1 MQKKPIISIK
11 KGGENYVLYLGKT
24 PALTYKFANLAQ
36 AAAVGADAYY
46 CKLAEEKEKKR
57 RELAER
63 REAWDKSIQEQ
74 GKSIQGKTR
83 QTLPRGI
90 KRKGLKYVVSSPRHL
105 GSFNTLEEALQA
117 KDSAPRFRKP
127 KKVVDFESLPSIRL

>member
-1 MQKKPIISIK
+1 MPKKPIISIK
-11 KGGENYVLYLGKT
+11 KDGENYVLYLGKT
-24 PALTYKFANLAQ
+24 PALTYKSANLAQ

-46 CKLAEEKEKKR
+46 CKLVEEKEKKR

-74 GKSIQGKTR
+74 GKSK

-127 KKVVDFESLPSIRL
+127 KKVVDFESLPSIRLRRL